1 MTDADGDKEYD
12 DTFVDKLE
20 LLWGDGYLSPG
31 GPAEVAAILDGVE
44 VGGRDVLD
52 IGCGTGGIDLSLVQD
67 YGAATVHGLD
77 VEETVIGR
85 AAAAAEAA
93 GLSDRARFSTIAPGP
108 LPIADAAVDIVFSK
122 DAMIHIPDKPAI
134 YAEILR
140 VLRPGG
146 LFVASDWL
154 KGFDRPYSAAMRT
167 WIDAGGLSFEMAS
180 VAATERILSET
191 GFSDVRLVRRD
202 KWYANEVRY
211 EAERISGPLKARA
224 IELIGE
230 GGWRDWMQAKLR
242 AAKLLDSGEF
252 CPAHIRATKPF

>member
-1 MTDADGDKEYD
+1 MTAADGDKEYN

-31 GPAEVAAILDGVE
+31 GPAEVAAILDGVT
-44 VGGRDVLD
+44 VTGRDVLD
-52 IGCGTGGIDLSLVQD
+52 IGCGTGGIDLALVQD
-67 YGAATVHGLD
+67 FGAATVHGLD

-85 AAAAAEAA
+85 AHAAAEAA
-93 GLSDRARFSTIAPGP
+93 GLADRVRFSTVEPGP

-122 DAMIHIPDKPAI
+122 DAMIHIPDKAAI
-134 YAEILR
+134 YRQILR

-154 KGFDRPYSAAMRT
+154 KGFDQPYSDAMKI
-167 WIDAGGLSFEMAS
+167 WIDASGLSFEMAS
-180 VAATERILSET
+180 VAATEHALSQA
-191 GFSDVRLVRRD
+191 GFTDVALVRRD

-211 EAERISGPLKARA
+211 EAERIGGPLKARA

-230 GGWRDWMQAKLR
+230 AGWRDWMQAKLR

-252 CPAHIRATKPF
+252 CPSHIRATKPA